1 MKNLLL
7 LSFLFISSF
16 SFAQDA
22 DKTVSITVS
31 GSGKTQEEAKQV
43 ALRSAIEQA
52 FGTFISSKTEVLEE
66 QVVSDDITSVA
77 NGNIQNFTVL
87 NAAQLPDSTW
97 GVTLKAIVSVDKLT
111 KFVQSKGVTIQIKGG
126 LFAMNIKQQILNEQ
140 AEIKAISSLVGL
152 LHEPMQQS
160 FDYVLKSSEPKA
172 LDAESKNWEIPI
184 VVTATANKNMDFCA
198 NYFIKT
204 ISSLSLSPEEV
215 TTYKNLNKPVFIV
228 NINYKGISNK
238 FYL

>member
-1 MKNLLL
+1 
-7 LSFLFISSF
+7 
-16 SFAQDA
+16 
-22 DKTVSITVS
+22 
-31 GSGKTQEEAKQV
+31 
-43 ALRSAIEQA
+43 
-52 FGTFISSKTEVLEE
+52 
-66 QVVSDDITSVA
+66 
-77 NGNIQNFTVL
+77 
-87 NAAQLPDSTW
+87 
-97 GVTLKAIVSVDKLT
+97 VTLKAIVSVDKLT